1 MGRELGV
8 VPGEA
13 KALEQQATKVQQ
25 TVWKDSAAIFAIQG
39 RWRLPFIGGID
50 VQLARQLPGKPEAG
64 GGSKLVGSY

>member
-1 MGRELGV
+1 MGRESYKS
-8 VPGEA
+8 EA
-13 KALEQQATKVQQ
+13 KHWSNRPPCAADSG
-25 TVWKDSAAIFAIQG
+25 KDSAAIFAIQG